1 MNANRIKEIR
11 KNKGIT
17 LKVLAK
23 ATGYTESYLSQ
34 IERALKNPSL
44 EALRKISV
52 ALAVPIITFLVESYE
67 HERGSLNEYKVIE
80 NEKRKKIYIPTIAS
94 YQEMITPVF
103 GEMELDQ
110 KIQGFC
116 MRLEK
121 CESASEKQIS
131 HLADESI
138 LMVNGRL
145 SVFIGEDRFEL
156 KKGDS
161 LYIKGGTLH
170 NYCNDY
176 DEIAEM
182 VVYMSVENDINNN
195 SLSDIR

>member
-1 MNANRIKEIR
+1 MNADRIKEIR

-23 ATGYTESYLSQ
+23 STGYTESYLSQ

-44 EALRKISV
+44 EALRKISD

-67 HERGSLNEYKVIE
+67 HESGSVNEYKVIE
-80 NEKRKKIYIPTIAS
+80 SDKRKKIYMPTIAS

-103 GEMELDQ
+103 GEMGLDQ
-110 KIQGFC
+110 KIQGFY

-131 HLADESI
+131 HLADESV
-138 LMVNGRL
+138 LVVNGRL
-145 SVFIGEDRFEL
+145 SVFIGKAEVEL

-161 LYIKGGTLH
+161 LYIKGGTHH
-170 NYCNDY
+170 NYCNNH
-176 DEIAEM
+176 DETAEL
-182 VVYMSVENDINNN
+182 VVYMSVKNDIKHD